1 MKQFRNKQ
9 KIKKQLEEENEKIY
23 LGSGNIDEK
32 EALKEMREKTR
43 KFMHIHK
50 EQFKEESKE
59 QKENFEQKIKMSKK
73 IRDFKEETD
82 KEMKMSLIVETNEEH
97 DESRGWSA

>member
-1 MKQFRNKQ
+1 M
-9 KIKKQLEEENEKIY
+9 
-23 LGSGNIDEK
+23 NI
-32 EALKEMREKTR
+32 
-43 KFMHIHK
+43 HQ

-73 IRDFKEETD
+73 IRDFKEEAD

-97 DESRGWSA
+97 DESRG

>member
-1 MKQFRNKQ
+1 
-9 KIKKQLEEENEKIY
+9 
-23 LGSGNIDEK
+23 
-32 EALKEMREKTR
+32 
-43 KFMHIHK
+43 
-50 EQFKEESKE
+50 
-59 QKENFEQKIKMSKK
+59 MSKK